1 MPISFKS
8 LSIHQLL
15 RHKKSYELIDEVCS
29 KAIPNWDIWRFEREL
44 YSYRID
50 TRSTVEKVLS
60 LISPGLDALDEKH
73 PILRYLEKGEH
84 KGHEL
89 FLTSPIIDSVYGSD
103 YVFWNI
109 VAREFSDDILPM
121 DKKEMRNRIIA
132 VYKKFGFNF
141 DNYGA
146 FYNATFALKDGDS
159 YDGYVATGD
168 VRRLLKIAENR
179 NKGFMQRLDVD
190 ADSLYFDYAKAQYE
204 KFYHRYDNLYKKFNF
219 REDFD
224 IHTLCY
230 AVDSS
235 CTKNQRD
242 QAFHCWGVI
251 TGKPLKYTESGEL
264 FGVTGKRIAQSENA
278 VLRNSTKDRLMLFAF
293 KDVGELD

>member
-29 KAIPNWDIWRFEREL
+29 NSIPKWDIWRFEREI

-50 TRSTVEKVLS
+50 THSTVEKVLT
-60 LISPGLDALDEKH
+60 LISSRLEELDEKY
-73 PILRYLEKGEH
+73 PILRYMEKGVH

-89 FLTSPIIDSVYGSD
+89 FLTSPIIDSVYGAD
-103 YVFWNI
+103 YVFWNV
-109 VAREFSDDILPM
+109 VAREFSDDVLPM
-121 DKKEMRNRIIA
+121 DEKEMRSRIIA
-132 VYKKFGFNF
+132 VYKRYGFNF

-146 FYNATFALKDGDS
+146 TYNVTFALNDGDC

-179 NKGFMQRLDVD
+179 NKGFMRRLDVD
-190 ADSLYFDYAKAQYE
+190 ADSLFFDYAKTQYE
-204 KFYHRYDNLYKKFNF
+204 KFYQRFDILHKKFDF

-224 IHTLCY
+224 IHTLCF
-230 AVDSS
+230 AVDSA
-235 CTKNQRD
+235 CTENQRD
-242 QAFHCWGVI
+242 QAFHCWGVL
-251 TGKPLKYTESGEL
+251 TGTPLKYKIAGER

-278 VLRNSTKDRLMLFAF
+278 VLRNSTKDRLMLFSF
-293 KDVGELD
+293 K

>member
-15 RHKKSYELIDEVCS
+15 RHKRSYELIDEVCRNT
-29 KAIPNWDIWRFEREL
+29 IPNWDIWRFEREI

-50 TRSTVEKVLS
+50 TRSAVAQVMS
-60 LISPGLDALDEKH
+60 LVAPRLDELDANY

-84 KGHEL
+84 RGHEL
-89 FLTSPIIDSVYGSD
+89 FLTSPIIQSVYGSD

-109 VAREFSDDILPM
+109 AAREFSDDILPI
-121 DKKEMRNRIIA
+121 DEKEMRNRIIA
-132 VYKKFGFNF
+132 LYNRFGFNF
-141 DNYGA
+141 NNYGA
-146 FYNATFALKDGDS
+146 YYSASFALNDGDS

-179 NKGFMQRLDVD
+179 NKGFKQRMDVD

-204 KFYHRYDNLYKKFNF
+204 KFYHHYDTLYKKFDF

-224 IHTLCY
+224 IHTLCF

-235 CTKNQRD
+235 CTINQRD
-242 QAFHCWGVI
+242 QAFHCWGVL
-251 TGKPLKYTESGEL
+251 TGTPLKYTKSGEK
-264 FGVTGKRIAQSENA
+264 FGVTGKRIAQSENT
-278 VLRNSTKDRLMLFAF
+278 VLRNSTKDKLMIFAF
-293 KDVGELD
+293 K